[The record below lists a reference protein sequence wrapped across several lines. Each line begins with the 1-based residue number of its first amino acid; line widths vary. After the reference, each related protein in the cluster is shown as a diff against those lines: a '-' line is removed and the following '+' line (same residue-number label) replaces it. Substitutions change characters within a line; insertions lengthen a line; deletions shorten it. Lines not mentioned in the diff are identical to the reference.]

1 MADGREASIRP
12 HFNLRSLTM
21 LRRAFLGLSAILAF
35 SILLAGASGQGD
47 TDKKVEGKLVKV
59 DLKASTLTIKTDADK
74 TDKTYDVNDKTKFIG
89 PKGGVADAGLKDD
102 RLVKGVHLSL
112 VIAGNNRTCREV
124 HIPER
129 KKKDSK

>member
-1 MADGREASIRP
+1 
-12 HFNLRSLTM
+12 M
-21 LRRAFLGLSAILAF
+21 LRRAFLSLSAILAF
-35 SILLAGASGQGD
+35 AILLGGAAGQGD

-59 DLKASTLTIKTDADK
+59 DLKESTLTIKTDADK
-74 TDKTYDVNDKTKFIG
+74 IDKTYDVNDKTKFIG